1 MTFQD
6 FLLNALRPMTI
17 CYDIKDF
24 LKRNGPQE
32 RPEYYLFLLIV
43 HTYEHLKGYL
53 VATAICRILSP
64 SSRIRFIC
72 TESENI
78 IVSSQDLS
86 EGRSTRTE
94 LAILVAPVTASVC
107 VEMHS
112 GNNLRTNF
120 DTVYGSTS

>member
-86 EGRSTRTE
+86 EGRSTWTE
-94 LAILVAPVTASVC
+94 LAILVAPITASVC
-107 VEMHS
+107 VEMH
-112 GNNLRTNF
+112 TE
-120 DTVYGSTS
+120 TSL